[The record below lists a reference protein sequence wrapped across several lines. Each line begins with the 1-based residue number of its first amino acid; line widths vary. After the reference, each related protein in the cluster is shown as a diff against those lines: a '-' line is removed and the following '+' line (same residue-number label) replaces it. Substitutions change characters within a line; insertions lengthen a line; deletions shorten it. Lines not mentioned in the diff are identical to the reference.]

1 MMEEYDIKKYRQNWE
16 KLSKMD
22 ITLKV
27 NREMGRFWGLWKTI
41 KQEPWTPE
49 IENQFATIAYEFF
62 EKNPRRTIVDAKEYR
77 ELLGK
82 ITKVVDS
89 NLREACLMSGLNAVM
104 IYPEANDVL
113 QLDYPNQFKDEPYQ
127 HWDTLQEQLDKIES
141 RIIAESFNPLF

>member
-1 MMEEYDIKKYRQNWE
+1 MFDIKDYRKNWE

-49 IENQFATIAYEFF
+49 IENKFATIAYEFF

-82 ITKVVDS
+82 ITKVIDD
-89 NLREACLMSGLNAVM
+89 NLKEACLMSGLNAVM

-113 QLDYPNQFKDEPYQ
+113 QLDYPNQFQDEPYQ
-127 HWDTLQEQLDKIES
+127 HWDTLQEQIDTIES
-141 RIIAESFNPLF
+141 RIIAESFNTPF